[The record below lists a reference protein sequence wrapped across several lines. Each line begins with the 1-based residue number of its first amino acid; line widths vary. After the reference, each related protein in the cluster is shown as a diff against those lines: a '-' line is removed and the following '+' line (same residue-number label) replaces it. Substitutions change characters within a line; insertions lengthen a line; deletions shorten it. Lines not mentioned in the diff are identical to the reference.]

1 MIKSAIYTSTLSL
14 SYFQHAKLPTV
25 IEVEEKGQL
34 AITTSQD
41 KELELVDLEPKEM
54 TLSDPLD
61 TIFALAYK
69 NLEPGV
75 S

>member
-1 MIKSAIYTSTLSL
+1 M
-14 SYFQHAKLPTV
+14 

-41 KELELVDLEPKEM
+41 KEPELVDLEPKEM

-69 NLEPGV
+69 NLDPGA